1 MAALRAGNHNSKRME
16 KLDLKKFVPYILAIL
31 AFILIVLI
39 YFSPALEG
47 KKLKQGDIER
57 FKGMSREI
65 VDFRDKTGEQTL
77 WTNTMFSGMPAY
89 FISVQ
94 FDGNLFKDINKWLG
108 LGLPHPANQVFIY
121 FLGFF
126 ILLLVLRVNPWLAA
140 VGGLAFAFSSYFFIV
155 IEAGHN
161 SKAAAIAYMAPVV
174 AGVILAYRGKYI
186 AGGLLTAFFL
196 ALEIAANHLQITYY
210 LAMIILVYG
219 IFEFVET
226 VRRKSWPRFLRASG
240 VLVVAALLAVGTHA
254 TSLLISYDHT
264 QYTTRGKS
272 ELSHDMENQ
281 TSGLDRDYITQWS
294 YGIGETWTLLVPDFM
309 GGASYAKQGEQSNM
323 YELLVKYRVPKNDA
337 KAIVSQTPLYWGT
350 QPFTS
355 GPVYV
360 GALIF
365 FLFVMGLIVV
375 KGKYKWWL
383 LSIAVLSVLLAWGKN
398 FMWFTDLFL
407 DFFPGYNKFRA
418 VTMILVIAEFAFP
431 LLGMMALAKVF
442 EKERDKN
449 LLMKGLKYSVAI
461 LGGILLLLIA
471 IPGVFFDFSNANDV
485 NFLEYFPEEWRT
497 GLMNALHDDRVRTLR
512 LDAFRSL
519 VYILLGAGLIWI
531 YLKGWIKNAGIIIA
545 GIGILV
551 LIDMWAVNKRY
562 LNNDNF
568 ARRSEVEFPY
578 QATDADREIL
588 KDRSHGYRV
597 LNLTVSPF
605 NDASTSYF
613 HRSIGG
619 YHGAKLKRYQELID
633 FQIQPE
639 IQRLISTL
647 QRQADPRTIGRDLKD
662 LPVLNMLNTKYL
674 IVMTQ
679 SGPTPVMNPYALG
692 AAWFVSDYE
701 VVENA
706 DEEIMRVGDIEPD
719 QLLIVDKRF
728 SRMLDGRQFERDTTA
743 MIELSEAQP
752 NHLTYLTD
760 AGKDQLA
767 VFSEVYYPNGWQ
779 AYIDGRPAEHF
790 RANWILRAMVVP
802 AGKHTIE
809 FRFEP
814 AIYSTGETISLA
826 SSILLLL
833 LVLVYAVYEIRKKI

>member
-1 MAALRAGNHNSKRME
+1 ME
-16 KLDLKKFVPYILAIL
+16 KFKLKKFVPYILAVL
-31 AFILIVLI
+31 AFVLISLI
-39 YFSPALEG
+39 YFAPALEG
-47 KKLKQGDIER
+47 KKLKQGDIDR

-65 VDFRDKTGEQTL
+65 VDFRKMTGEQTL

-94 FDGNLFKDINKWLG
+94 FEGNLFKQINKWLG
-108 LGLPHPANQVFIY
+108 LGLPHPANQVFVY

-126 ILLLVLRVNPWLAA
+126 ILLLVLRVKPWLAA
-140 VGGLAFAFSSYFFIV
+140 IGALAFAFSSYLFI
-155 IEAGHN
+155 ILEAGHN

-174 AGVILAYRGKYI
+174 AGVILAFRGRYI

-210 LAMIILVYG
+210 LLMIILVYG
-219 IFEFVET
+219 IFELVET
-226 VRRKSWPRFLRASG
+226 IRQGRWTHFLKATG
-240 VLVVAALLAVGTHA
+240 ILVLGALLAVGTHA
-254 TSLLISYDHT
+254 TSLLISSDHT

-272 ELSHDMENQ
+272 ELTIDQHNQ

-309 GGASYAKQGEQSNM
+309 GGASYARQGENSNM

-337 KAIVSQTPLYWGT
+337 KAIVGQTPLYWGT

-383 LSIAVLSVLLAWGKN
+383 LTIAVLSVLLAWGKN

-407 DFFPGYNKFRA
+407 DYFPGYNKFRA
-418 VTMILVIAEFAFP
+418 VTMILVVAEFAFP
-431 LLGMMALAKVF
+431 LLGVMALAKVF
-442 EKERDKN
+442 EKDRDKK

-461 LGGILLLLIA
+461 LGGLLLILIA
-471 IPGVFFDFSNANDV
+471 MPGVFFDFSSAGDTNYLNSMG
-485 NFLEYFPEEWRT
+485 FPKELHREV
-497 GLMNALHDDRVRTLR
+497 LDALHADRVRTLR

-519 VYILLGAGLIWI
+519 VYILLGAALIWI
-531 YLKGWIKNAGIIIA
+531 HLKGWIKNAAIIIA

-568 ARRSEVEFPY
+568 VRSSEVDFPF

-588 KDRSHGYRV
+588 KDRSPGYRV

-639 IQRLISTL
+639 IQRLIATL
-647 QRQADPRTIGRDLKD
+647 QKQTDPRTIGRDLKG
-662 LPVLNMLNTKYL
+662 LPVLNMLNTKYI

-679 SGPTPVMNPYALG
+679 SGPTPVMNPYAYG
-692 AAWFVSDYE
+692 SAWFVNDYE
-701 VVENA
+701 LVEDA
-706 DEEIMRVGDIEPD
+706 DEEIIRVGEIDPAK
-719 QLLIVDKRF
+719 LLIVDKRF
-728 SRMLDGRQFERDTTA
+728 SDILEGKTFEADTTA
-743 MIELSEAQP
+743 MIELSEAEP

-760 AGKDQLA
+760 ARKDLLA

-779 AYIDGRPAEHF
+779 AYIDGEPAEHF

-802 AGKHTIE
+802 AGKHSIE

-833 LVLVYAVYEIRKKI
+833 LVLIYAVMRIRKEI

>member
-1 MAALRAGNHNSKRME
+1 ME
-16 KLDLKKFVPYILAIL
+16 KFKFKKFAPYILAVL
-31 AFILIVLI
+31 AFVLISLI
-39 YFSPALEG
+39 YFAPALEG
-47 KKLKQGDIER
+47 RKLKQGDIDR

-65 VDFRDKTGEQTL
+65 VDFRKMTGEQTL

-94 FDGNLFKDINKWLG
+94 FEGNLFKQINKWLG
-108 LGLPHPANQVFIY
+108 LGLPHPANQVFVY

-126 ILLLVLRVNPWLAA
+126 ILLLVLRVKPWLAA
-140 VGGLAFAFSSYFFIV
+140 IGALAFAFSSYLFII

-174 AGVILAYRGKYI
+174 AGVILAFRGRYI

-210 LAMIILVYG
+210 LLMIILVYG
-219 IFEFVET
+219 IFELVET
-226 VRRKSWPRFLRASG
+226 IRQGRWTHFLKATG
-240 VLVVAALLAVGTHA
+240 ILVLGALLAVGTHA
-254 TSLLISYDHT
+254 TSLLISSDHT

-272 ELSHDMENQ
+272 ELTIDQQNQ

-309 GGASYAKQGEQSNM
+309 GGASYARQGENSNM

-337 KAIVSQTPLYWGT
+337 KAIVGQTPLYWGT

-383 LSIAVLSVLLAWGKN
+383 LTIAVLSVFLAWGKN

-407 DFFPGYNKFRA
+407 DYFPGYNKFRA

-431 LLGMMALAKVF
+431 LLGVMALAKVF
-442 EKERDKN
+442 EKDRDKK

-461 LGGILLLLIA
+461 VGGILLLLIA
-471 IPGVFFDFSNANDV
+471 IPGVFFDFSSTGDMNYLNSMG
-485 NFLEYFPEEWRT
+485 FPRELHGEV
-497 GLMNALHDDRVRTLR
+497 LDALHADRVRTLR

-519 VYILLGAGLIWI
+519 AFILLGAGLLWI
-531 YLKGWIKNAGIIIA
+531 HLKGWIKNAAIIIA

-568 ARRSEVEFPY
+568 VRSSEVDFPF

-588 KDRSHGYRV
+588 KDRSPGYRV

-639 IQRLISTL
+639 IQRLIATL
-647 QRQADPRTIGRDLKD
+647 QKQADPRTIGRDLKG
-662 LPVLNMLNTKYL
+662 LPVLNMLNTKYI

-679 SGPTPVMNPYALG
+679 SGPTPVLNPYAYG
-692 AAWFVSDYE
+692 SAWFVNDYE
-701 VVENA
+701 LVEDA
-706 DEEIMRVGDIEPD
+706 DEEIVRVGEIDPSK
-719 QLLIVDKRF
+719 LLIVDKRF
-728 SRMLDGRQFERDTTA
+728 GDILDGRTFEADTTA
-743 MIELSEAQP
+743 MIELSEAEP

-760 AGKDQLA
+760 ARKDQLA

-779 AYIDGRPAEHF
+779 AYIDGEPAEHF

-802 AGKHTIE
+802 AGKHSIE

-814 AIYSTGETISLA
+814 AIYNTGETISLA

-833 LVLVYAVYEIRKKI
+833 LVLIYAVMSIRKEI